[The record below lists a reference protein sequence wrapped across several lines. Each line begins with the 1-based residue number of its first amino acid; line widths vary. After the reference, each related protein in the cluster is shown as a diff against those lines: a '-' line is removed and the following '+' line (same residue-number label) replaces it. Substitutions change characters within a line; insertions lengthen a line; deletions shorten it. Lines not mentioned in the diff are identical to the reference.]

1 MTIERSLR
9 VEFDEQRIDRLFERF
24 NQSQLPGAAV
34 GIALS
39 GKPLYRKAFGLASME
54 LPVTLSPQMRMRIG
68 SVSKH
73 FTALAFMLLC
83 EEGRATLDAPL
94 GQHLPDL
101 HPVAR
106 QVTARHLMGH
116 LSGLR
121 DAHDLAFQFSGTGRS
136 VSSAELLSFYQTLDD
151 VNAAPG
157 AQWNYSNGG
166 YLLLTALIERISGC
180 SLEDF
185 LRERI
190 FEPAGMWNTLLRRQ
204 DTDFVP
210 NSATLHMTRLGG
222 GFERSYMGLAFAGEG
237 GIVSTIDDLLRWCAQ
252 MDHPWIGT
260 AATWSAMTA
269 PQQLVGQQSTGYG
282 FGLIRG
288 RYRGTET
295 LFHPG
300 GGMGGNA
307 QMLKVPAAHLDV
319 VVIVNRHDAW
329 ASELA
334 NSILDACLTD
344 LEPLLA
350 VADQSCATGVF
361 RSPSSRRVI
370 QLGEDHG
377 QQIVTIDGFDWPY
390 VREADGVLRPVP
402 IWRFVNQEVHLI
414 GERHRPEAIRFVDCG
429 QADDLARDET
439 GPDANFEELVGLYR
453 SDTTGTEVTL
463 ARTAGGANRC
473 QSRGRFGSVE
483 YRMEPV
489 CRGVWRAR
497 PTGALPWL
505 GGWLLFDPQHRGF
518 EFTSL
523 RTWALPFRREH

>member
-1 MTIERSLR
+1 MTIGRSLR
-9 VEFDEQRIDRLFERF
+9 VEFDAQRIDRIFERF
-24 NQSQLPGAAV
+24 DQCQLPGAAV
-34 GIALS
+34 GIVLS
-39 GKPLYRKAFGLASME
+39 GKPVYRKAFGLASME
-54 LPVTLSPQMRMRIG
+54 LPVTLSPHMRMRIG

-73 FTALAFMLLC
+73 FTALAFMLLF
-83 EEGRATLDAPL
+83 EEGRATLDAPI
-94 GQHLPDL
+94 GEHLPDL
-101 HPVAR
+101 HPAAR

-121 DAHDLAFQFSGTGRS
+121 DAHDLAFQFSGTGRN

-157 AQWNYSNGG
+157 VQWNYSNGG
-166 YLLLTALIERISGC
+166 YLLLTALIERISGS
-180 SLEDF
+180 SLEEF

-190 FEPAGMWNTLLRRQ
+190 FEPAGMWDTLLRRQ

-237 GIVSTIDDLLRWCAQ
+237 GIVSTIDDLLRWCAHRDQ
-252 MDHPWIGT
+252 PTIGT
-260 AATWSAMTA
+260 AATWSAMTS
-269 PQQLVGQQSTGYG
+269 PQHLVGGQSTGYG

-288 RYRGTET
+288 QYRGTET
-295 LFHPG
+295 VFHPG

-307 QMLKVPAAHLDV
+307 QMLKVPGAHLDV

-334 NSILDACLTD
+334 NSILDACLPD
-344 LEPLLA
+344 LEPSLA
-350 VADQSCATGVF
+350 VAEQVCATGVF
-361 RSPSSRRVI
+361 RSKSSGRVI

-377 QQIVTIDGFDWPY
+377 QQIVTLDGFDWPY
-390 VREADGVLRPVP
+390 VEEADGVLRPVP

-414 GERHRPEAIRFVDCG
+414 GERRRPAAIRFVDCG
-429 QADDLARDET
+429 QADDLERDDS
-439 GPDANFEELVGLYR
+439 GPDANFDELMGVYR
-453 SDTTGTEVTL
+453 SDTTLTTATL
-463 ARTAGGANRC
+463 ARTADGENRL
-473 QSRGRFGSVE
+473 QSRGRFGSVD

-505 GGWLLFDPQHRGF
+505 GGWLLFNSQHRGF
-518 EFTSL
+518 DFTSL
-523 RTWALPFRREH
+523 RTWALPFRREP